1 MTATAPAAPAKGSAP
16 EKKDEKKP
24 EGPKDG
30 LTGKL
35 PLKGGKD
42 GVTKTLDNKDVL
54 KAPADPKVVKAA
66 EVLASILDRKAK
78 ITKEEEDAS
87 VALLDAFDK
96 SKKAKKVRVV
106 GETRAYFF
114 SKATLCKLVVEKK
127 KANEA

>member
-1 MTATAPAAPAKGSAP
+1 MTTATPAAPAKAAAP
-16 EKKDEKKP
+16 EKKDDKKP
-24 EGPKDG
+24 EAKKDG

-66 EVLASILDRKAK
+66 EVLAGILDRKAK
-78 ITKEEEDAS
+78 IVAEEEDAS

-96 SKKAKKVRVV
+96 TKKARKVRVV

-114 SKATLCKLVVEKK
+114 SKATLSRLVVEKK